1 MKKSASHSAA
11 ALSDGRK
18 ITPLAIK
25 MGMSVAVSTVI
36 LVTALIAITSSVTK
50 KRTIQDFQSMAGE
63 VAYARSF
70 ELYNWLNCFQND
82 LKFYTSSD
90 VALNGTSEEIG
101 AWLATQQEK
110 RNPEF
115 EYVFYADLSGSTWRD
130 TGEKNAEGSVISAD
144 YIAGLM
150 AGFGNFVFGSCIQS
164 KVSGNWVIP
173 VSRAVTKT
181 EINAEGEA
189 VPVVTGAFVA
199 MVQAGN
205 LDLET
210 AMIAIAETGDMALV
224 DPSGRVVSSKDPAIS
239 RGFYPKGSGVA
250 EAIASGADSV
260 IIEKDSDGVLC
271 MYTVRPFMFYP
282 TWRIVIRIPMSRV
295 QSVATTLRR
304 VSLIVA
310 FIIEILLFAII
321 LSPMIWLTGD
331 VADIAG
337 RVQKISSGSG
347 NLTDMMKI
355 GQLDEMALL
364 RDSWNLLQKKLI
376 VIINSIYE
384 SRESLGGMSKGIDD
398 TNNTIFGIS
407 GSINTV
413 RAAVEAQGAS
423 VDGTATS
430 VTEISQN
437 IESLNNMIQNQSASV
452 VQASAAIEQ
461 MLGNISAI
469 TTTVDKMSGE
479 FGHLEEQTRTSISKN
494 ASVNAQVQE
503 IAKQSTMLMEANKV
517 IENIASQTNLL
528 AMNAAI
534 EAAHA
539 GEVGRG
545 FSVVASEIRK
555 LAEESSKQSSAIGE
569 ELKNIQASIDTVVQ
583 TAEDSTQAMGGV
595 SSRIQ
600 ATGQLLNQIH
610 GGMDE
615 QQEGSKQILQAL
627 QAVNDVT
634 GQVKTAS
641 SEMEKGNAEILKE
654 VAALKNA
661 TREIEAAMGSINK
674 RTGEMTQ
681 VTDNLK
687 NIAFTV
693 NDAIDTIYKQVDQY
707 QITEE

>member
-1 MKKSASHSAA
+1 MKLFSSHSVKT
-11 ALSDGRK
+11 LSDGHK
-18 ITPLAIK
+18 ITPLVLK
-25 MGMSVAVSTVI
+25 MGLNVAVTTVVLI
-36 LVTALIAITSSVTK
+36 TCLITITSLVTR
-50 KRTIQDFQSMAGE
+50 KRTIQDFESMAGE

-82 LKFYTSSD
+82 LKFYTDADFVQQASS
-90 VALNGTSEEIG
+90 AEIG
-101 AWLATQQEK
+101 EWLSSQAEK

-115 EYVFYADLSGSTWRD
+115 ETVFYVDLKGSTWRD
-130 TGEKNAEGSVISAD
+130 TGEKNAEGSVLSAD
-144 YIAGLM
+144 YMAGLL
-150 AGFGNFVFGSCIQS
+150 AGSPFVFGSCLQS
-164 KVSGNWVIP
+164 KISGNWVIP
-173 VSRAVTKT
+173 VSRAVTRT
-181 EINAEGEA
+181 DINAAGEP
-189 VPVVTGAFVA
+189 VPTVTGAFVA
-199 MVQAGN
+199 LVNAGN
-205 LDLET
+205 LDMET

-224 DPSGRVVSSKDPAIS
+224 DPAGRVVSSKNPSIS

-250 EAIASGADSV
+250 EAVAAGADAV
-260 IIEKDSDGVLC
+260 IYEKDADGIPC
-271 MYTVRPFMFYP
+271 MFTVRPFMFYP
-282 TWRIVIRIPMSRV
+282 TWRIVIRIPMTRV
-295 QSVATTLRR
+295 QSVAVTLLKI
-304 VSLIVA
+304 SLLVA
-310 FIIEILLFAII
+310 VIIELLLFIITLI
-321 LSPMIWLTGD
+321 PMIWLTRD
-331 VADIAG
+331 VADISG
-337 RVQKISSGSG
+337 RVHTIASGSG
-347 NLTDMMKI
+347 KLTDVMKI
-355 GQLDEMALL
+355 GQRDEMALL
-364 RDSWNLLQKKLI
+364 RDSWNLLQQKLI

-384 SRESLGGMSKGIDD
+384 SRESISGMAQGIDD
-398 TNNTIFGIS
+398 ANNTIFGIT

-413 RAAVEAQGAS
+413 RAAVERQGAS

-479 FGHLEEQTRTSISKN
+479 FSHLTEQTNTSITKN

-555 LAEESSKQSSAIGE
+555 LAEESSKQSSVIGE
-569 ELKNIQASIDTVVQ
+569 ELKNIQQSIDTVVQ
-583 TAEDSTQAMGGV
+583 TAEDSTKAMGGV
-595 SSRIQ
+595 SSRIT
-600 ATGQLLNQIH
+600 ATGQLLSQIH

-627 QAVNDVT
+627 QSVNDVT

-641 SEMEKGNAEILKE
+641 AEMEKGNEEILKE

-661 TREIEAAMGSINK
+661 TREIESAMGSINK
-674 RTGEMTQ
+674 KTEDMTQ
-681 VTDNLK
+681 VTENLK
-687 NIAFTV
+687 SIAFTV
-693 NDAIDTIYKQVDQY
+693 NDAIDTIYGQVDKY
-707 QITEE
+707 QITED

>member
-1 MKKSASHSAA
+1 MKKTASHSAT
-11 ALSDGRK
+11 LSDGRK
-18 ITPLAIK
+18 ITPLALK
-25 MGMSVAVSTVI
+25 MGLSVAVSTI
-36 LVTALIAITSSVTK
+36 FLVTILITITSIVTK

-82 LKFYTSSD
+82 LKFYASSD
-90 VALNGTSEEIG
+90 VALNGTSQEIG
-101 AWLATQQEK
+101 AWLATQQDK

-115 EYVFYADLSGSTWRD
+115 EYVFYTDLSGSTWRD
-130 TGEKNAEGSVISAD
+130 TGEKNAEGNVLSAD
-144 YIAGLM
+144 YITGLL
-150 AGFGNFVFGSCIQS
+150 AGFGNYVFGACVQS
-164 KVSGNWVIP
+164 KTTGNWVIP

-181 EINAEGEA
+181 EVNSAGE
-189 VPVVTGAFVA
+189 PVTTVTGAFVA
-199 MVQAGN
+199 MVNAGN

-210 AMIAIAETGDMALV
+210 AMIAIAETGDMALI
-224 DPSGRVVSSKDPAIS
+224 DSAGRVVSSKDPTIS

-250 EAIASGADSV
+250 EAIAAGSDTV
-260 IIEKDSDGVLC
+260 VFEKDSQGIPC
-271 MYTVRPFMFYP
+271 MFTIRPFMFYP
-282 TWRIVIRIPMSRV
+282 TWRIVIRIPMTRV

-304 VSLIVA
+304 VSLVVA
-310 FIIEILLFAII
+310 FIIELLLFAII

-331 VADIAG
+331 VADIAA

-347 NLTDMMKI
+347 NLTEKMKI
-355 GQLDEMALL
+355 GQLDEMAML
-364 RDSWNLLQKKLI
+364 RDSWNLLQQKLI

-384 SRESLGGMSKGIDD
+384 SRESISGMAKGIDD
-398 TNNTIFGIS
+398 TNNTIFGIT

-413 RAAVEAQGAS
+413 RAAVETQGAS

-452 VQASAAIEQ
+452 VQASAAIEE

-479 FGHLEEQTRTSISKN
+479 FGHLEEQTKTSISKN

-555 LAEESSKQSSAIGE
+555 LAEESSKQSSVIGE

-610 GGMDE
+610 SGMDE

-627 QAVNDVT
+627 QSVNDVT

-641 SEMEKGNAEILKE
+641 AEMEKGNAEILKE

-661 TREIEAAMGSINK
+661 TREIESAMGSINK
-674 RTGEMTQ
+674 KTGEMTQ
-681 VTDNLK
+681 VTENLK

-693 NDAIDTIYKQVDQY
+693 NDAIDTIYDQVDQY